1 MDIYR
6 YLIEF
11 IGTFIFVTIILATGR
26 AIPIGLALA
35 AMIYWGGSISGGCFN
50 PAVSLAA
57 YMNKSISL
65 NNLIIYI
72 VLQLVAAA
80 LAYVFYKQTKG
91 LYATQKF

>member
-1 MDIYR
+1 MDIYDI
-6 YLIEF
+6 LLNLLELLF
-11 IGTFIFVTIILATGR
+11 LLVILATGR
-26 AIPIGLALA
+26 AIPIGVALA
-35 AMIYWGGSISGGCFN
+35 AMVYWGGSISGGCFN

-80 LAYVFYKQTKG
+80 LAYK
-91 LYATQKF
+91 L